1 MHLQPDDSNG
11 AEVERPA
18 AATAERSGPE
28 AKSVLTWTAEI
39 LNSVEPTD
47 KLRHI
52 RTTEWASRSEL
63 ASALEIH
70 VDTVHR
76 RALAAGVATRIEVTP
91 ARRCRVLYLVEDV
104 RQKMRGAQ

>member
-1 MHLQPDDSNG
+1 MQQQPDDSNE

-18 AATAERSGPE
+18 AATAERPE
-28 AKSVLTWTAEI
+28 GRSALTWTAAEI
-39 LNSVEPTD
+39 LNSVEPND

-52 RTTEWASRSEL
+52 RTEWASRSEL

-76 RALAAGVATRIEVTP
+76 RCLAAGVATRIEVTP
-91 ARRCRVLYLVEDV
+91 ARRCRVLYLVDDI
-104 RQKMRGAQ
+104 RQKLRGAQ